1 MANTTWSSS
10 PTAPRAHTGCLP
22 ATQPQPFTAESITAV
37 IEPLRAKF
45 PQLRHFVVDGASVN
59 TAAISGMNMFSE
71 LATSIEVEVKE

>member
-1 MANTTWSSS
+1 M
-10 PTAPRAHTGCLP
+10 
-22 ATQPQPFTAESITAV
+22 
-37 IEPLRAKF
+37 EPLRAKF